1 MSELRWNPLLKTW
14 TMVASNRQGRPN
26 MPKDWC
32 PFCPGSGKVPDHY
45 DVHVYNNDFPALT
58 QYPEEPEVE
67 GTDLYQVSE
76 NYGKC
81 EVILYSPEHTK
92 TLPELSAVHIKKLVD
107 LWVQRFVEMSKD
119 ERIKYVFEFENRGAE
134 VGVTMP
140 HPHGQIYG
148 YSYIPMKAKVEL
160 DSCRE
165 HYEKKHSCMICDM
178 NKEEKAFGKRIIAEN
193 DSFIAYL
200 PFFTD
205 YPYGVFIVSKS
216 HRGNITDFN
225 DQERWD
231 LANMLKNVT
240 GGMDTLFDKPFPYMM
255 CMHQTPVN
263 SEDYKTADRY
273 YHFHIEFYPPL
284 RDANRIKYYASSE
297 MGAWAA
303 CNPLAVEDTAATLR
317 ACCEKFVKQQ
327 KENHGEGNIE
337 REKEGCSCV

>member
-32 PFCPGSGKVPDHY
+32 PFCPGSGKVPDSY
-45 DVHVYNNDFPALT
+45 DVHIYNNDFPALT
-58 QYPEEPEVE
+58 QSPGAPEVE
-67 GTDLYQVSE
+67 GTNLYKVAE
-76 NYGKC
+76 NYGRC
-81 EVILYSPEHTK
+81 EVILYSSEHEK
-92 TLPELSAVHIKKLVD
+92 TLPELPVSHIRKLVE
-107 LWVQRFVEMSKD
+107 LWAERFAEMAKD

-148 YSYIPMKAKVEL
+148 YSFIPMKAKVEL
-160 DSCRE
+160 DSCKE
-165 HYEKKHSCMICDM
+165 YYDEKCSCMICDM
-178 NKEEKAFGKRIIAEN
+178 NKEEKKFGKRIIAEN
-193 DSFIAYL
+193 DSFVAYL
-200 PFFTD
+200 PYFTD

-216 HRGNITDFN
+216 HKGNITEFD
-225 DQERWD
+225 DKERLE
-231 LANMLKNVT
+231 LASMLKNVT
-240 GGMDTLFDKPFPYMM
+240 GAMDTLFDKAFPYMM

-263 SEDYKTADRY
+263 SEEYQAADKY

-303 CNPLAVEDTAATLR
+303 CNPLAVEDTAKTLR
-317 ACCEKFVKQQ
+317 ESYEKFVESQT
-327 KENHGEGNIE
+327 KEECGD
-337 REKEGCSCV
+337 V

>member
-32 PFCPGSGKVPDHY
+32 PFCPGSGKVPESY
-45 DVHVYNNDFPALT
+45 DVHIYNNDFPALT
-58 QYPEEPEVE
+58 ESPELPEVE
-67 GTDLYQVSE
+67 GSGLYQVSE

-81 EVILYSPEHTK
+81 EVILYSPEHNK
-92 TLPELSAVHIKKLVD
+92 TLPELGVDHIVKLIN
-107 LWVQRFVEMSKD
+107 LWTERFEELSKD
-119 ERIKYVFEFENRGAE
+119 KKIKYIFEFENRGAE

-148 YSYIPMKAKVEL
+148 YPFVPLKIKTEL
-160 DSCRE
+160 DSAKEYHNESGR
-165 HYEKKHSCMICDM
+165 CMICDM
-178 NKEEKAFGKRIIAEN
+178 NNEEEKYKKRIICEN

-216 HRGNITDFN
+216 HKGNFTEFN
-225 DQERWD
+225 DIEKKD
-231 LANMLKNVT
+231 LAAMLKNVT
-240 GGMDTLFDKPFPYMM
+240 GAFDKLFDKLFPYMM
-255 CMHQTPVN
+255 CIHQTPVN
-263 SEDYKTADRY
+263 AEEYEDSGEY

-303 CNPLAVEDTAATLR
+303 CNPLSVEDTAETLR
-317 ACCEKFVKQQ
+317 MAYEKFIKAGV
-327 KENHGEGNIE
+327 
-337 REKEGCSCV
+337 